1 MRTLK
6 PNWPNIQG
14 RRPFATVDD
23 WRVLYQK
30 FSFTSWVCTLHDQ
43 VPGHSEG
50 LFSSKVSISRAG
62 VVKTEGLSLEID
74 PHPVA
79 ILKYSQEPLPSLP
92 SDSTMPVGSRSGL
105 ALAPHGQSV
114 SGRARH
120 GSRAVV
126 AQSSS

>member
-79 ILKYSQEPLPSLP
+79 ILKVTWKHLETSTGISL
-92 SDSTMPVGSRSGL
+92 
-105 ALAPHGQSV
+105 
-114 SGRARH
+114 
-120 GSRAVV
+120 
-126 AQSSS
+126 